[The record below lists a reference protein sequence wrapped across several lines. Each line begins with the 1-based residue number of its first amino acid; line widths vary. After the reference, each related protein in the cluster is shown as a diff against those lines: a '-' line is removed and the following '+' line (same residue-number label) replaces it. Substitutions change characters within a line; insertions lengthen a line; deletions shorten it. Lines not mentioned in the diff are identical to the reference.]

1 MEDELD
7 RNMTTLFKINEEFQS
22 NKNENECI
30 DFLYVYIPDNEKIEN
45 YVITH
50 NWELLNNLAKGKNG
64 VIKIYKKDLQGLY
77 KFYNK

>member
-1 MEDELD
+1 MEDELE
-7 RNMTTLFKINEEFQS
+7 RNITTLFKINEGIQ
-22 NKNENECI
+22 NEKNECI

-64 VIKIYKKDLQGLY
+64 SIKIFKKDTFGLY

>member
-1 MEDELD
+1 MEDELE
-7 RNMTTLFKINEEFQS
+7 RNMTTLFEINEEFQS
-22 NKNENECI
+22 NRNENECI

-50 NWELLNNLAKGKNG
+50 NCELLINLAKGKNG
-64 VIKIYKKDLQGLY
+64 KIKFFKKDAQGLY